1 MDVPLGE
8 QIISLIGTLFALVV
22 AGFTVAGIL
31 LYGPVTGCGLF
42 GAFMG
47 ALASSRFVIGRS
59 IRPRHVPAS
68 PATDDNDGD
77 DD

>member
-59 IRPRHVPAS
+59 IRPRTAPQAEPA
-68 PATDDNDGD
+68 ANDED

>member
-1 MDVPLGE
+1 MDMPLGE
-8 QIISLIGTLFALVV
+8 QIISLIGTLAALVV

-31 LYGPVTGCGLF
+31 TYGPVTGCGLF

-59 IRPRHVPAS
+59 IRPRAVPQADS
-68 PATDDNDGD
+68 NDDTDDD
-77 DD
+77 